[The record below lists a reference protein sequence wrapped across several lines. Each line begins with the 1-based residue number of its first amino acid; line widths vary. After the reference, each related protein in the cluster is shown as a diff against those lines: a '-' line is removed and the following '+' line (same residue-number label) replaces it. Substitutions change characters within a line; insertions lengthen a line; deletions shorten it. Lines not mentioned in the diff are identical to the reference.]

1 MSPNSTIAEGYE
13 AVSLVLRDDKSYLGR
28 IVSEDNHEV
37 TLLTLTGDSM
47 KLEKNNIKSR
57 TTAKTSSMPSFAN
70 LLSIEEAADLVEF
83 LINLKGSRNLR

>member
-1 MSPNSTIAEGYE
+1 
-13 AVSLVLRDDKSYLGR
+13 
-28 IVSEDNHEV
+28 
-37 TLLTLTGDSM
+37 M
-47 KLEKNNIKSR
+47 KLEKNQIKSR